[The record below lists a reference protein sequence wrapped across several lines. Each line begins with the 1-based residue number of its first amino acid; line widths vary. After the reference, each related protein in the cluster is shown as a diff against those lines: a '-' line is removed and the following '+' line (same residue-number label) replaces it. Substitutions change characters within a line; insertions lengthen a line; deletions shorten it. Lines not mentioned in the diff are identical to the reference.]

1 MEKVE
6 TPLRTSFISR
16 SLGGSGAA
24 GTKHFELPAVF
35 CYINRASQNPQHVKN
50 RSYTPELLDADT
62 IPSKDLFQNLKE
74 LNTINT
80 LLGGHAVSL
89 RGLKQFD
96 LKKDRTYHVLDI
108 GCGGGDNLIYLA
120 KWARKKGL
128 NLQFTGVDLKAD
140 CLTYAKEQCKEFPEI
155 TFIQADYRHLENM
168 GKTYDICF
176 SALFCHHFTEADLQ
190 TLVSTQEKLASL
202 GYFINDLHRHYLAYI
217 SIKVLSKIFS
227 NSYLVKN
234 DAPLSVQRA
243 FKKKDFA
250 AFLPI
255 NRQNLRIQ
263 WAWAFRWL
271 VVYKHG

>member
-168 GKTYDICF
+168 GNTYDICF

-190 TLVSTQEKLASL
+190 TLVSTP
-202 GYFINDLHRHYLAYI
+202 
-217 SIKVLSKIFS
+217 

>member
-6 TPLRTSFISR
+6 TPLRTSFVNR
-16 SLGGSGAA
+16 SVGGSMAA
-24 GTKHFELPAVF
+24 GTKHFEVPAVF
-35 CYINRASQNPQHVKN
+35 CYINRVSQNPPHVKN
-50 RSYTPELLDADT
+50 RSYTPELLDADS
-62 IPSKDLFQNLKE
+62 IPSNDLFQNLKE

-89 RGLKQFD
+89 RGLKQFN
-96 LKKDRTYHVLDI
+96 LKKDTTYHILDI

-120 KWARKKGL
+120 KWARKEGL

-140 CLTYAKEQCKEFPEI
+140 CLAYAKDQCKEFPEI
-155 TFIQADYRHLENM
+155 TFIHGDYRDLENM
-168 GKTYDICF
+168 GKKYDICF
-176 SALFCHHFTEADLQ
+176 SALFCHHFTEVDLR
-190 TLVSTQEKLASL
+190 TLIRTQEKLSAL

-217 SIKVLSKIFS
+217 SIKFLSKMFS
-227 NSYLVKN
+227 KSYLVKN

-243 FKKKDFA
+243 FKKIDFS
-250 AFLPI
+250 AFLPV
-255 NRQNLRIQ
+255 NNQNLSIQ